1 MALDLHTKEVATTN
15 STLINQVNELNEIFA
30 PLDFRQRIEKLYD
43 FFPKDEILL
52 TSSFG
57 GNSALILY
65 IFSEIN
71 PEQKIHFIDTGYHF
85 PETLA
90 FKNQLQSAL
99 GMQVE
104 DLHPDTADHAIT
116 TKEQWWID
124 KPNDCCQINK
134 VNPLEQI
141 MPNFRVWV
149 SGVMAFQTPHRA
161 NLRVFEESGD
171 IIKFHPIIDIDEYE
185 AVKLTKDFD
194 LPLHPLTLQGYGSI
208 GCKYCT
214 FKGVGREGRWIGSE
228 KTECG
233 LHTSL
238 LIDPNKTSNK

>member
-104 DLHPDTADHAIT
+104 DL
-116 TKEQWWID
+116 
-124 KPNDCCQINK
+124 
-134 VNPLEQI
+134 
-141 MPNFRVWV
+141 
-149 SGVMAFQTPHRA
+149 
-161 NLRVFEESGD
+161 
-171 IIKFHPIIDIDEYE
+171 
-185 AVKLTKDFD
+185 
-194 LPLHPLTLQGYGSI
+194 
-208 GCKYCT
+208 
-214 FKGVGREGRWIGSE
+214 
-228 KTECG
+228 
-233 LHTSL
+233 
-238 LIDPNKTSNK
+238 